1 MKKISKLL
9 LFLLFLSQLLVAQ
22 DTGVRYFF
30 YDDAGNRILRKDR
43 LNETPVGCP
52 SSLPGYTKLGEYG
65 GHGYFMSTNP
75 AKWVDAKVSAENDGG
90 YLAAISDQAENDWL
104 KNQLGNEMV
113 FIGYND
119 ETTEGSMEWANG
131 EAVTF
136 DLGYSNSATNDY
148 GLMNFWAGTWQLVG
162 PWQSRKYILEMDC
175 GNGGGPT
182 GNLTISCPA
191 NINVTT
197 QTTTAVVTWTDATAS
212 TTCSVNT
219 NVNVNQTAGAASGSS
234 FPIGTTTISYEATD
248 NCNNTETCS
257 FVITVT
263 AAQGGGCVPIAGFT
277 KLGEQGGHGYYLS
290 NDSKSWAQAKT
301 LAENAGGYLA
311 TMNNQAENDWLKSHL
326 NNNMVFIGYN
336 DAATEGTGQWANN
349 EPVTLDLSYSNSA
362 DNDYAVMNFWA
373 GTWQMV
379 NHWVSKKY
387 VMEKGCMVPPPP
399 IPPSPARVTGVQVY
413 PNPTDGYLTIDGNKM
428 FTDEAMVYIVNSGG
442 LMVEKRTLDDGEF
455 DISHLPTGTYMI
467 ILKEGV
473 QTYQFRIVK
482 GD

>member
-9 LFLLFLSQLLVAQ
+9 LFLFLSQLVLAQ
-22 DTGVRYFF
+22 DTGVRYYF
-30 YDDAGNRILRKDR
+30 YDDAGNRILRKDH

-52 SSLPGYTKLGEYG
+52 ATLPGYTKLGEYG
-65 GHGYFMSTNP
+65 GHGYFMSNGS

-104 KNQLGNEMV
+104 KSQLGNEMV

-175 GNGGGPT
+175 GSSGGPT
-182 GNLTISCPA
+182 GNLTITCPA

-197 QTTTAVVTWTDATAS
+197 QTSTAVVTWADATAT
-212 TTCSVNT
+212 TTCSVNS
-219 NVNVNQTAGAASGSS
+219 NVNVNQTAGAVSGSS
-234 FPIGTTTISYEATD
+234 FPTGTTTISYEATD
-248 NCNNTETCS
+248 NCNNTKTCN

-263 AAQGGGCVPIAGFT
+263 ALQSGCGPIAGFSM
-277 KLGEQGGHGYYLS
+277 LGELGGHGYYLS
-290 NDSKSWAQAKT
+290 NDSKTWAQANT
-301 LAENAGGYLA
+301 LAQNAGGHLA
-311 TMNNQAENDWLKSHL
+311 TMNNQAENNWLQSKL
-326 NNNMVFIGYN
+326 GNNMVFIGYN
-336 DAATEGTGQWANN
+336 DAASEGTGQWASN
-349 EPVTLDLSYSNSA
+349 EPVTLDLSYGNSVN
-362 DNDYAVMNFWA
+362 NDYAVMNFWA

-379 NHWVSKKY
+379 NQWVSKKF
-387 VMEKGCMVPPPP
+387 VMEMDCTGPPPAT
-399 IPPSPARVTGVQVY
+399 PAKPESAQISEVKIF
-413 PNPTDGYLTIDGNKM
+413 PNPTDGLFTIEGNGHIAE
-428 FTDEAMVYIVNSGG
+428 DANIYIISSGG
-442 LMVEKRTLDDGEF
+442 MMVDKRVFGNGEF
-455 DISHLPTGTYMI
+455 DLSNLPNGTYLI
-467 ILKEGV
+467 IVKAGV
-473 QTYQFRIVK
+473 QTYKFQIVK